1 MLRWLQLALCSGGQ
15 SPGCDHCQVACG
27 WGQDGGR
34 MVSVAPAVGGSS
46 VPRALPSS
54 SVEPGYPGTPVSQ
67 IHMKEKGECLRVG
80 SQCKF
85 PTLMTL
91 IQAARWIQVTRESHR
106 SKERGGY
113 PVGMGGYCEP
123 HRISS
128 AWGSSQ
134 VQRQPSLAFWCML
147 SVWPGGVLVSSG
159 LSCRSMVPE

>member
-1 MLRWLQLALCSGGQ
+1 
-15 SPGCDHCQVACG
+15 
-27 WGQDGGR
+27 

-46 VPRALPSS
+46 VHRALPSS

-106 SKERGGY
+106 SKERGG
-113 PVGMGGYCEP
+113 
-123 HRISS
+123 IQL
-128 AWGSSQ
+128 AWGVTVNPTESA
-134 VQRQPSLAFWCML
+134 L
-147 SVWPGGVLVSSG
+147 PGGAPRFRGNL
-159 LSCRSMVPE
+159 L